1 MPSIFGNKDSKIA
14 EMDLLGAKEEDVI
27 VVEKGV
33 EVVFEVVFLMEDG
46 YVVSSVDSKGE
57 REEDGKVDEEKEEEG
72 REGERETEEGRGGG
86 RRDVVVESLAAVAC
100 TTKSSINDS
109 QQFPF
114 SLKLIFFIKS
124 DCQVI
129 GQVSKK

>member
-1 MPSIFGNKDSKIA
+1 
-14 EMDLLGAKEEDVI
+14 MDLLGAEEEDVI

-46 YVVSSVDSKGE
+46 YVVSSVGNEGE

-72 REGERETEEGRGGG
+72 REGERETEEEEGRGGG
-86 RRDVVVESLAAVAC
+86 RGDVVVESLAAVAC

-114 SLKLIFFIKS
+114 SLKL
-124 DCQVI
+124 
-129 GQVSKK
+129 KKII